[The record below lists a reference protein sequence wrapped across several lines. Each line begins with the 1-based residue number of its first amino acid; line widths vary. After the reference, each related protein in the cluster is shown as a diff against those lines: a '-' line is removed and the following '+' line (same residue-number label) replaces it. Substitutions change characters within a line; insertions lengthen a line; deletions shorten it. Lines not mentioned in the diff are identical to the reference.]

1 MTAPNIGVSNRSCA
15 AITSGGAVCKMAPM
29 HASAYC
35 WSHDP
40 ANAAARSAGA
50 RRGGQATRVVP
61 NATAPVSLAS
71 LADIRAHLEQ
81 ALADALQH
89 ENTLKRTSAVVRVAA
104 EAMRL
109 HERAEVLE
117 LFAALD
123 ERLRRLE
130 GVRQ

>member
-1 MTAPNIGVSNRSCA
+1 
-15 AITSGGAVCKMAPM
+15 MAPM
-29 HASAYC
+29 TGSAYC

-40 ANAAARSAGA
+40 ANAGARSASA
-50 RRGGQATRVVP
+50 RRGGAATRVVP
-61 NATAPVSLAS
+61 NAPVAVSLAT
-71 LADIRAHLEQ
+71 LDDIRSHLEQ

-89 ENTLKRTSAVVRVAA
+89 DNTLKRTSAVVRVAA

-123 ERLRRLE
+123 ARLQRLE
-130 GVRQ
+130 AQR